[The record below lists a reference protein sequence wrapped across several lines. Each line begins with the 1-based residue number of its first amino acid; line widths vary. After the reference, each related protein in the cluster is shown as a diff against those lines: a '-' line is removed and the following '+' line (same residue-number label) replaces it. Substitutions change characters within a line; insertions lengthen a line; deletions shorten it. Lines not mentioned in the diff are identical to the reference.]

1 METEW
6 KRSVG
11 DSRIYALPLHQVCTR
26 ADGHMGDAT
35 FFKGSEANS
44 WPTLPSP
51 LSVSSPTVHKLP
63 VQMSVLLF
71 IKQVHCLPIH
81 GGNDKKRLAK
91 CGSNHICVCVYV
103 CLWMLMLYCV
113 CRISCQPLLTWGPT
127 VRHSQ
132 KNQYSFQWSWPTYS
146 ELLTA
151 HWRLVCCSETV
162 NL

>member
-44 WPTLPSP
+44 WPTLPLPTFCLPPHRSQIACSNVSPSFYQTSP
-51 LSVSSPTVHKLP
+51 LSANSWGQWQEEASKMWEQPY
-63 VQMSVLLF
+63 
-71 IKQVHCLPIH
+71 IY
-81 GGNDKKRLAK
+81 
-91 CGSNHICVCVYV
+91 VCV
-103 CLWMLMLYCV
+103 CLWMLMLYCG